1 MKLSARS
8 RSSSSVGS
16 SSSAR
21 ASSRVTST
29 VGSSLVAMALG
40 AALALAPGHASAAKG
55 DAPATASAK
64 PVDSASAAPK
74 EGPAEAGA
82 LSFEEVD
89 RMISAATDSNGEA
102 QKKAIEAFGKLGQD
116 AIPALAKK
124 LQNLRRERQG
134 GIFAALKLVKEANG
148 GRVTTEGGDLVDAL
162 LRVQKNDGQGY
173 KGALATALCLRT
185 LAKIGTTPALRPLV
199 RVATDHDGALRPE
212 VTRIVKALGEKAV
225 PALIELRRSDNDI
238 RRWAQTTLES
248 MGKRIPGDAVQTQN
262 GELLADVL
270 RAYAQ
275 VHENDAVSVIISF
288 VNTDRA
294 LVRQAAREAVL
305 AFGADA
311 VWKLR
316 EAYTNLTG
324 KAPGEGWSPEQT
336 AKELFSAYDRAR
348 LEEVY
353 VLLDDG
359 LAKQKE
365 GKLEDALAAFDKVL
379 ARQPTLDRRG
389 EMVPAY
395 MAKGD
400 ELVEKKDLPGA
411 LAFYRKAARLEGQGP
426 RAPKVQA
433 EIAFLEGK
441 DLQSRGIADTEPFRR
456 ALVLD
461 PGHPKARA
469 ELDRL
474 EAVSDEKADHTR
486 RYAAAGA
493 VLALGVLGIFLFGG
507 KSRPPRRRVAEG

>member
-8 RSSSSVGS
+8 CSSSFACS
-16 SSSAR
+16 SRSAR
-21 ASSRVTST
+21 ASARVSSTAGTS
-29 VGSSLVAMALG
+29 LAALALG
-40 AALALAPGHASAAKG
+40 AALLFAPGHASAAKG
-55 DAPATASAK
+55 EAPAASAK
-64 PVDSASAAPK
+64 AADSAGKDAPK
-74 EGPAEAGA
+74 DGPAEAGS
-82 LSFEEVD
+82 LSYEEVD
-89 RMISAATDSNGEA
+89 RMITAATDSNGEA
-102 QKKAIEAFGKLGQD
+102 QKKAIESLGKLGQD

-162 LRVQKNDGQGY
+162 LHVQKNDGQGY

-212 VTRIVKALGEKAV
+212 VTRIVKALGEKSV

-238 RRWAQTTLES
+238 RRWAQATLES
-248 MGKRIPGDAVQTQN
+248 MGKRVPGDAVQTQN

-305 AFGADA
+305 SFGADA

-359 LAKQKE
+359 LAKQKD
-365 GKLEDALAAFDKVL
+365 GKLEDAIAAFDKVL
-379 ARQPTLDRRG
+379 ARQPTLDRRS

-395 MAKGD
+395 MAKGE
-400 ELVEKKDLPGA
+400 ELVEKKDLAGA

-426 RAPKVQA
+426 RAPKISA

-474 EAVSDEKADHTR
+474 ETVSDEKADHTR